1 MDKSIKYNYFDE
13 QDQSKPPQH
22 DLQPYSTTNSTESL
36 IVTDSEP
43 DTTEPSPEQSFSV
56 NILEKNDCND
66 QSTASN
72 ENGVPTMETEEEYKA
87 RKERENAERNELSLI
102 RILVKHNQNIRVTG
116 NMNVFKETYKDK
128 PITEI
133 TSPNG
138 SVKDFYAI
146 TDSCSK
152 DEDYYLARR
161 MQDLRRTVSL
171 VSSGLDTKHTQI
183 MSKHYKL
190 VTSFTLWF
198 CYYSLALNDYIFG
211 PTFNDL
217 SMILNVD
224 FDKIAYFAVYR
235 QLAYTFGSLGLFQ
248 ICLSKHLN

>member
-1 MDKSIKYNYFDE
+1 MDKSIKYNYFDK
-13 QDQSKPPQH
+13 QDQSKQLQQ

-43 DTTEPSPEQSFSV
+43 DMAESPEQSFSL
-56 NILEKNDCND
+56 NIEPEKNNPND
-66 QSTASN
+66 QTSSSIKNDA
-72 ENGVPTMETEEEYKA
+72 PTIETEEEYNA

-116 NMNVFKETYKDK
+116 NMNVFKEEFKNK
-128 PITEI
+128 QISEA
-133 TSPNG
+133 TSPCG
-138 SVKDFYAI
+138 SAKDFYSI
-146 TDSCSK
+146 SDKCNK
-152 DEDYYLARR
+152 DEEYFANRI
-161 MQDLRRTVSL
+161 QDLRRTVSL
-171 VSSGLDTKHTQI
+171 VSSGLDSKHTQI

-190 VTSFTLWF
+190 VTSGTLWF

-235 QLAYTFGSLGLFQ
+235 QLAYTFGSLGIFHKILAET
-248 ICLSKHLN
+248 N